1 MEIKIS
7 IVFHKNKN
15 KKHRERIKD
24 SIKNVIFRF

>member
-7 IVFHKNKN
+7 IVFYKIK